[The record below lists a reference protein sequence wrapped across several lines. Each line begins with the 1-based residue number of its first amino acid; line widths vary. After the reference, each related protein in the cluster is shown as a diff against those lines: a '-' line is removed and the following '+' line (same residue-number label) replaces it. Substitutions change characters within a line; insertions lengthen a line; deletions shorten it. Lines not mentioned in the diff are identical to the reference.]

1 MGKNAKNKAIM
12 EYDRPRLIEL
22 RPSVPAWGCQAG
34 LPDTGCDNGSLLYP
48 NQFA

>member
-1 MGKNAKNKAIM
+1 MGKNPKNKAIM
-12 EYDRPRLIEL
+12 EYDRPRIIEL

-34 LPDTGCDNGSLLYP
+34 FPEGCENGSLGNL

>member
-12 EYDRPRLIEL
+12 EYDRPRIIEL

-34 LPDTGCDNGSLLYP
+34 IPVGCDNGSLLP
-48 NQFA
+48 SNQFA